1 MLNGNWID
9 MDGYGLD
16 EYGVDMGLIW
26 VDIGGYLLL
35 SMIVIWIICNNFNMT
50 ELSVFLRHAKRSNQ
64 K

>member
-35 SMIVIWIICNNFNMT
+35 SMIVI
-50 ELSVFLRHAKRSNQ
+50 
-64 K
+64 